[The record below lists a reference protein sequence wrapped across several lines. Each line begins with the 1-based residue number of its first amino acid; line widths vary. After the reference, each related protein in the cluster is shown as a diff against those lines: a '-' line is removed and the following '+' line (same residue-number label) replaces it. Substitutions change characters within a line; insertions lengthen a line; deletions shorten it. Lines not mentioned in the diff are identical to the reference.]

1 MKKINKK
8 DVREVW
14 KIISQISDI
23 RSRFN
28 VFDNKERELYMNC
41 SLAIKALRVV
51 IGEPV
56 EEE

>member
-8 DVREVW
+8 QVW
-14 KIISQISDI
+14 NIISQISDI
-23 RSRFN
+23 RSRYN
-28 VFDNKERELYMNC
+28 VFDEKERKLYMNC

>member
-1 MKKINKK
+1 MNKINKK
-8 DVREVW
+8 EVW

-28 VFDNKERELYMNC
+28 VFDNEERKLYMNC

-56 EEE
+56 EED

>member
-1 MKKINKK
+1 MKINKK
-8 DVREVW
+8 DVKEIW
-14 KIISQISDI
+14 EIISQISDI

-28 VFDNKERELYMNC
+28 VFDNEERKLYMNC